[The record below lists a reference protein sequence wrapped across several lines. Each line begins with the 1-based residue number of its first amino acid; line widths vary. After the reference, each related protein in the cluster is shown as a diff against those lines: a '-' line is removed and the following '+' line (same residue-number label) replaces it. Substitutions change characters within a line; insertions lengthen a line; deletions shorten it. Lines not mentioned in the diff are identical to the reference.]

1 MNEYNLNDR
10 INLEEAQS
18 ISEKIQFDKIQ
29 LKIFD
34 SIPNILLLLNS
45 TRQVVYA
52 NDLLA
57 KMLEVESVDE
67 FIGKRPGEILNCNR
81 AFLTDNGCGTSTF
94 CATCGALK
102 SILSS
107 IHGFEDVQECRI
119 IQEGTGNAF
128 DLRVRTSPITVN
140 DEETV
145 IFSVEDIGNEKRRQ
159 VFERVFFHDI
169 MNTAFGLTC
178 LAELLEISLPNDYD
192 EFKQYARQISERL
205 TNEIKS
211 QRQLM
216 MAESGHLELSKEPIN
231 TIAIMKEIK
240 DIYSKYDI
248 AKDKEILI
256 DENSVDFNFEADK
269 GILGRVIANMLKN
282 AIEATKANQTIS
294 LGCEKNADFI
304 RFWVKNPTVMA
315 EDVQKQIFQRSFS
328 TKGKG
333 RGIGTYSIK
342 LLTEKYLKGNVGFS
356 SAAGE
361 GTTFFAEINSLGIAT

>member
-10 INLEEAQS
+10 INLEEAQR

-81 AFLTDNGCGTSTF
+81 AFLTDNGCGTSSF

-256 DENSVDFNFEADK
+256 DENSVDFDFEADK

-282 AIEATKANQTIS
+282 AIEATESNQTIS
-294 LGCEKNADFI
+294 LGCKKNADFI
-304 RFWVKNPTVMA
+304 RFWVKNPSVMP

-361 GTTFFAEINSLGIAT
+361 GTTFFTEINSLE